1 MSCWFTCVPKRSF
14 GFFHLLI
21 LCREPLFDFF
31 PKVLPFVVDPFA
43 KPLLAPGSCEKAE
56 EWRAAL
62 ALLQQLQQ
70 WQLQATLITF
80 SAAVSALVDPPMR
93 FQCESH
99 ARGQQLGWKIRRL
112 DIYTSCIFL
121 VRFNGV

>member
-1 MSCWFTCVPKRSF
+1 MFQKDHLVSSTIPKIFDSF
-14 GFFHLLI
+14 QGAPFRFFSQ
-21 LCREPLFDFF
+21 
-31 PKVLPFVVDPFA
+31 
-43 KPLLAPGSCEKAE
+43 LLAPGSCEKAE

-62 ALLQQLQQ
+62 ALLQQLLQ

-99 ARGQQLGWKIRRL
+99 ARGQQLGWKGWKIRRV